1 MKKDSFSSFGMR
13 IYAEPVH
20 DMPSVSHKDGSIS
33 SRALYVPHDKDKVSD
48 ILVYIEDFGNLVFA
62 RPDLHFPRSTGF
74 AFCHYGKIAA
84 KVSRPLGLRRSLEVV
99 SRATLA
105 RLDAECKKERGF
117 ALRHLRA
124 GTNEVG
130 AVLRARAFKA
140 CFEKAKEIP
149 KLVAWKAVPCQ
160 LQPPTSIV
168 FPKSADGRIRGWLG
182 ALKDAAQEAGH
193 GVHYSASLDPR
204 GGVAVI
210 PLYDKLF
217 SRHGFMQVS
226 YDATA
231 GRYDGSGYCYSASP
245 FIGVRKVGFDKPR
258 FEVFYYSEGKAVLL
272 ASTTILSRVFEIATR
287 EVSKALLGVGNSC
300 FQRDIADTRVYKML
314 LAPVTREEAIKK
326 CDEVIEHYTRE
337 FEVVLKGHLE
347 HERCAQCSTSD
358 AASPGILALL
368 HKLLKI
374 DE

>member
-1 MKKDSFSSFGMR
+1 MKKDEFSPFGLR
-13 IYAEPVH
+13 ISSEVIC
-20 DMPSVSHKDGSIS
+20 DKPSVDEDGSIS
-33 SRALYVPHDKDKVSD
+33 SRALFVPHDKDKVSD
-48 ILVYIEDFGNLVFA
+48 ILDYIEDYSNLVFA
-62 RPDLHFPRSTGF
+62 RPNEHFPCSTGF
-74 AFCHYGKIAA
+74 AFCHYGKVAA
-84 KVSRPLGLRRSLEVV
+84 KVTKPLGLRRSLEVV
-99 SRATLA
+99 SWPTLA
-105 RLDAECKKERGF
+105 RLNAKCKKDCGF
-117 ALRHLRA
+117 ALKHLRA
-124 GTNEVG
+124 GIGEAG
-130 AVLRARAFKA
+130 AVLRARALRG

-149 KLVAWKAVPCQ
+149 RLVAWKAVPCK

-168 FPKSADGRIRGWLG
+168 FPKNADGCRCAWLD
-182 ALKDAAQEAGH
+182 ALKDAAQNAGQE
-193 GVHYSASLDPR
+193 VRYSASLNIRD
-204 GGVAVI
+204 GIAVI

-217 SRHGFMQVS
+217 SKHGFMRVS
-226 YDATA
+226 YNTIT
-231 GRYDGSGYCYSASP
+231 GRYDGSRYYYSASP
-245 FIGVRKVGFDKPR
+245 FIGVRKVGSGKPR
-258 FEVFYYSEGKAVLL
+258 FEVFYYSEGNAVLL

-287 EVSKALLGVGNSC
+287 EASKALLGVGNSC